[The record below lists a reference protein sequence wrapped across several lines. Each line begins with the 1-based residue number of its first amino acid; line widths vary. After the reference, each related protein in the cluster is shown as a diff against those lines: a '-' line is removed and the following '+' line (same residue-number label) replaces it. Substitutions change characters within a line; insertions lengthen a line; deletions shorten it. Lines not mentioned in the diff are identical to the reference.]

1 MSLVFNFGL
10 EMGTYSVLERDESV
24 TVCVVVRSASV
35 PEVFTATLFTRDVT
49 AQGMHV
55 L

>member
-24 TVCVVVRSASV
+24 VVCVTVRSASV
-35 PEVFTATLFTRDVT
+35 PEVFTATLFTVDV
-49 AQGMHV
+49 AGQGVHV
-55 L
+55 